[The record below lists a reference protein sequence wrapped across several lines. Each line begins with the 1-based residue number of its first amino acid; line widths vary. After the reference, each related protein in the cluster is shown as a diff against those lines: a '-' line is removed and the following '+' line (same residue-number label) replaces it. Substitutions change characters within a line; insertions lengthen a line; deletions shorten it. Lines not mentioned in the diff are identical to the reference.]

1 MFWVQRLSQI
11 RGGFTEGK
19 SLVGVRV
26 LQVNKASEGIPR
38 LGEQQRQS
46 GDVGRE
52 DSMFIE
58 VHCSGELRVRGGA
71 VGDREAS
78 KSQSK
83 KGLYLEVME
92 TH

>member
-11 RGGFTEGK
+11 RGGFTEGR

-58 VHCSGELRVRGGA
+58 VHCSGELRVGRGELWEIERQAKVRAKRGC
-71 VGDREAS
+71 VW
-78 KSQSK
+78 K
-83 KGLYLEVME
+83 
-92 TH
+92 